1 MNRRS
6 LSTNLVL
13 LLRFLICTL
22 AFMINKEYVVVV
34 STIRVETSS
43 DDSLERIGY
52 IALLVTPEIEKRQG
66 NDIIE

>member
-1 MNRRS
+1 
-6 LSTNLVL
+6 
-13 LLRFLICTL
+13 
-22 AFMINKEYVVVV
+22 MINKEYVVVV